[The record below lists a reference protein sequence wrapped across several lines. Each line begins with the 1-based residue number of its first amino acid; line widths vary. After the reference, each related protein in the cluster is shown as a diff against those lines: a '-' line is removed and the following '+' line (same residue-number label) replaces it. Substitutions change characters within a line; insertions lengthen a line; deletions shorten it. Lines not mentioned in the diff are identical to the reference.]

1 MPYGKPMPAETNP
14 YQAPQAAGQSHVIP
28 RRDIRFTTM
37 VLIFIAICLGIASF
51 LPWLGVL
58 FLLLSTPV
66 FIRYSRRET
75 IRRAGPAV
83 PRDKHVA
90 SVLGSAG
97 LALSILLATAGTF
110 WGTCHTSGFLT
121 AMAMDQSRINGGP
134 VISLDAYVWIF
145 LEIGITTGMLC
156 GGWTLFQLRKLLHD
170 PVVKTEEPK
179 VRHDGDLGL

>member
-1 MPYGKPMPAETNP
+1 VPYGKPMPAETNP

-37 VLIFIAICLGIASF
+37 VLIFIAICLGIVTF

-75 IRRAGPAV
+75 IRCAGPAV
-83 PRDKHVA
+83 PRTKHVT

-97 LALSILLATAGTF
+97 LALSILLASAGTF

-121 AMAMDQSRINGGP
+121 MLA
-134 VISLDAYVWIF
+134 LDKVESAGWGNHGEVTFIWTCLGF
-145 LEIGITTGMLC
+145 GITTGTLC

-170 PVVKTEEPK
+170 PVVKAEEPK
-179 VRHDGDLGL
+179 VIIKIDH